1 MDLQTFFESI
11 AGQLVSVAVIVLL
24 LVLIFIFGGK
34 EKKMNVKALTLSAI
48 LIALA
53 FVINNFFPHVQLPQ
67 GGSATFFSMFFI
79 FLIGYTF
86 GPKVGIMAGMAFG
99 LLDLLAN
106 PYVVY
111 PLQILMDYPL
121 AFGMLGLGGFFM
133 NRKNGLITGY
143 LVSIFGRF
151 CVSFLSGM
159 IFFAQYAPEG
169 YSGFTWSVV
178 YNGTYIGL
186 EGLVTVIILLI
197 PAVKHAIDRLTKEY
211 KNKSF
216 Q

>member
-79 FLIGYTF
+79 FMEFNNTINGRENTF
-86 GPKVGIMAGMAFG
+86 
-99 LLDLLAN
+99 
-106 PYVVY
+106 
-111 PLQILMDYPL
+111 
-121 AFGMLGLGGFFM
+121 
-133 NRKNGLITGY
+133 
-143 LVSIFGRF
+143 
-151 CVSFLSGM
+151 
-159 IFFAQYAPEG
+159 
-169 YSGFTWSVV
+169 
-178 YNGTYIGL
+178 
-186 EGLVTVIILLI
+186 
-197 PAVKHAIDRLTKEY
+197 
-211 KNKSF
+211 
-216 Q
+216 